1 MANMKTHLTHCVY
14 NLALAKY
21 ANSVVNYYY
30 FFLIKTERVVGSVMV
45 MTLNHGAVM
54 FMAQA

>member
-1 MANMKTHLTHCVY
+1 MQTQL
-14 NLALAKY
+14 LIIII
-21 ANSVVNYYY
+21 